1 MVELAIG
8 PLRVRNGQTLI
19 AQSRTRRLRS
29 LSLLEPHSGAAA
41 ILGDEL
47 DAGDRKSSRIT
58 ARVEL
63 FGAVRS
69 VSNAEMVFR

>member
-29 LSLLEPHSGAAA
+29 LSLLEPHPGAAA

-47 DAGDRKSSRIT
+47 DAGDRKSC
-58 ARVEL
+58 ADHCKGGV
-63 FGAVRS
+63 VRGCQIRL
-69 VSNAEMVFR
+69 EC